1 MTNKTCP
8 TDEPLGRRRRVGL
21 IGLGLVGT
29 AIAECLLRQQFDV
42 VGFDIDSARC
52 KHLEELGVIV
62 LSNSTEVAQ
71 EVERVI
77 LSLPDTQT
85 VQQVIARLS
94 EGWSRSWEGPGGARD
109 EGRVTRDE
117 GRGTSDERRATSAER
132 RAPRYIIDT
141 TTGDPDTT
149 AALADRLRKQRIYL
163 LDATISGSS
172 QQVRNR
178 ETVFMVGGDK
188 AAFEICQD
196 IFRAITEKVFYLGPS
211 GNGSKAKLASN
222 LVLGLNR
229 LVLAEGLVFA
239 GKLGLEPQAFLE
251 LLKVTPAYSAIM
263 DTKGKK
269 MLNGDFTPQARLRQ
283 HHKDVSII
291 LKYAERSGQELP
303 LSKVHLDVLEK
314 AVAAGDGDLDN
325 SAVIRE
331 IERRKRLSMNSE

>member
-1 MTNKTCP
+1 
-8 TDEPLGRRRRVGL
+8 
-21 IGLGLVGT
+21 
-29 AIAECLLRQQFDV
+29 
-42 VGFDIDSARC
+42 
-52 KHLEELGVIV
+52 
-62 LSNSTEVAQ
+62 
-71 EVERVI
+71 
-77 LSLPDTQT
+77 
-85 VQQVIARLS
+85 
-94 EGWSRSWEGPGGARD
+94 
-109 EGRVTRDE
+109 VTRDE
-117 GRGTSDERRATSAER
+117 GRATSDER

-141 TTGDPDTT
+141 TTGDPDDT
-149 AALADRLRKQRIYL
+149 AALAERLRKQRIYL